1 MLFLKKVGII
11 CEYNPFHNG
20 HKRQFDIIRSTLG
33 DDTCIVCLMSGNY
46 VQRGAPAIFD
56 KMTRAKA
63 AIQSGADI
71 VLELPITAALSSAEG
86 FASAGV
92 RILSPICDYLC
103 FGAETA
109 NVETLMQTANVLL
122 SQEYTVFLKEALST
136 GISFPA
142 ARQKALNELGYN
154 TDVLLHPND
163 ILAVEYCKAILKQ
176 NSKMQPLPIFRQ
188 GDYHDTLANLEN
200 PSATSLRKLICDNEI
215 WSHYTTDSASHIFK
229 DAVPHITQAGQRA
242 ILSKLRTMDD
252 DDFAK
257 LPFGSEGLWRKLMHA
272 SREQNTLEE
281 IITATKSKRYTRT
294 RLERMIM
301 CAFLGITED
310 MINKPAPYTR
320 ILAFND
326 IGRSILNSAKKAC
339 SIVNVGEL
347 QDDAYQLL
355 ENRSA
360 DLYGLFAVNGIGAP
374 SFESKL
380 RVFYKK

>member
-1 MLFLKKVGII
+1 
-11 CEYNPFHNG
+11 
-20 HKRQFDIIRSTLG
+20 
-33 DDTCIVCLMSGNY
+33 
-46 VQRGAPAIFD
+46 
-56 KMTRAKA
+56 
-63 AIQSGADI
+63 
-71 VLELPITAALSSAEG
+71 
-86 FASAGV
+86 
-92 RILSPICDYLC
+92 
-103 FGAETA
+103 
-109 NVETLMQTANVLL
+109 
-122 SQEYTVFLKEALST
+122 
-136 GISFPA
+136 
-142 ARQKALNELGYN
+142 
-154 TDVLLHPND
+154 
-163 ILAVEYCKAILKQ
+163 
-176 NSKMQPLPIFRQ
+176 
-188 GDYHDTLANLEN
+188 
-200 PSATSLRKLICDNEI
+200 
-215 WSHYTTDSASHIFK
+215 
-229 DAVPHITQAGQRA
+229 
-242 ILSKLRTMDD
+242 MDD

-310 MINKPAPYTR
+310 MISKPAPYTR
-320 ILAFND
+320 ILGFND

-380 RVFYKK
+380 RVFYKKQ